1 MILSYLSLFL
11 AGYALLRFVLP
22 MNRGLFAKL
31 ITAAA
36 LIAASLKF
44 QIYNWF
50 GGFFFAPDLPRRAVL
65 CLEWAYAALFFLVLM
80 LLARDILL
88 VLFWLGR
95 RAGLRWRMP
104 ETTNR
109 QRAVIVLAAMLLS
122 GFGVW
127 QSIRVPDVRTVEIAV
142 PNLPEQFAGF
152 TIIQLTDLHIGPLLK
167 KDWLQAVV
175 AKTNALHPDII
186 ALTGDLIDGSPE
198 KLKGEVLPLKDL
210 SARHGVY
217 GVTGNHE
224 FYYGADGWSAAF
236 SELGVVMLKNEHRIV
251 TVGESTLVMAG
262 VPDAVA
268 KRFNATLP
276 DAEAALKGAPDGVRI
291 LLAHRPTEGSQ
302 AEGVTLQLS
311 GHTHGGVM
319 FFLKPIVAA
328 FNHGFIAGL
337 YERNGKMLYVSP
349 GTGLWNGF
357 SCRIGVP
364 AEITRFILKT
374 AKL

>member
-22 MNRGLFAKL
+22 MNHGFFVKL
-31 ITAAA
+31 LTAAA

-44 QIYNWF
+44 QIYRWF
-50 GGFFFAPDLPRRAVL
+50 GGFFFAPDLPRPAVL
-65 CLEWAYAALFFLVLM
+65 CLEWAYAALVFLVTM
-80 LLARDILL
+80 LFVRDVLL
-88 VLFWLGR
+88 GLFWIGR
-95 RAGLRWRMP
+95 RAGMSWRMP
-104 ETTNR
+104 AATDR
-109 QRAVIVLAAMLLS
+109 QRTMLILAAILLS

-127 QSIRVPDVRTVEIAV
+127 QSIRVPDIRTIEIAV
-142 PNLPEQFAGF
+142 PNLAKRLAGF

-175 AKTNALHPDII
+175 EKTNAQHPDII
-186 ALTGDLIDGSPE
+186 AITGDMIDGSPE
-198 KLKGEVLPLKDL
+198 KLKDEVLPLKDL
-210 SARHGVY
+210 SARYGVY

-224 FYYGADGWSAAF
+224 FYHDADAWSAAF
-236 SELGVVMLKNEHRIV
+236 GELGVVMLKNEHRTI
-251 TVGESTLVMAG
+251 TVGESNLVIAG

-276 DAEAALKGAPDGVRI
+276 NAETALKDAPDGVRI
-291 LLAHRPTEGSQ
+291 LLAHRPTEGPQ
-302 AEGVTLQLS
+302 TGVTLQLS

-328 FNHGFIAGL
+328 FNQGFIEGL
-337 YERNGKMLYVSP
+337 YECDGKMIYVSP

-374 AKL
+374 AKP